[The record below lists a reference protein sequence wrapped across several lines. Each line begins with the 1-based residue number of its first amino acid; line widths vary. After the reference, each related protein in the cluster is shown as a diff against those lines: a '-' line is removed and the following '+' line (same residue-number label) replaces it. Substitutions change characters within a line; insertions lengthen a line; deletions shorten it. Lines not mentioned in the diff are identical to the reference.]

1 MNPAPPPVMPDT
13 SMPWWIDLVIWAP
26 VMLFALYMAWVS
38 RKAYSAGGLLSK
50 QAAYLDHQKAANDQA
65 LAQQK
70 SIEDLIAKQYE
81 ENNRRA
87 DEALMQS
94 AEALRLQREAVEQ
107 LRAMNAMLAQVAGRG
122 AAG

>member
-1 MNPAPPPVMPDT
+1 MNPVPPPVMPDT
-13 SMPWWIDLVIWAP
+13 SLPLWVDLIIWAP
-26 VMLFALYMAWVS
+26 MILFALYMIWMS
-38 RKAYSAGGLLSK
+38 RKAYGTSGLFSK
-50 QAAYLDHQKAANDQA
+50 QSAFLDHQKATTDQA

-87 DEALMQS
+87 DEALALS
-94 AEALRLQREAVEQ
+94 AEALRLHQAAVEE
-107 LRAMNAMLAQVAGRG
+107 LRAMNAVLAQVAGRG

>member
-50 QAAYLDHQKAANDQA
+50 QAAYLDHQKEANNQA

-94 AEALRLQREAVEQ
+94 AEALRLHREAVEQ

>member
-1 MNPAPPPVMPDT
+1 MNPAPPPVLPDP

-26 VMLFALYMAWVS
+26 LMLFALYMAWVS

-50 QAAYLDHQKAANDQA
+50 QAAYLDYQKEANNQA

-94 AEALRLQREAVEQ
+94 AEALRLHREAVEQ

>member
-1 MNPAPPPVMPDT
+1 MNPVPQPVMP
-13 SMPWWIDLVIWAP
+13 SASLPWWVDFIIWAP
-26 VMLFALYMAWVS
+26 MILFALYMIWMS
-38 RKAYSAGGLLSK
+38 RKAYSATGLISK
-50 QAAYLDHQKAANDQA
+50 QSTFLDHQQATTDQA

-87 DEALMQS
+87 DQALAMS
-94 AEALRLQREAVEQ
+94 AEALRLHQAAVEE

>member
-1 MNPAPPPVMPDT
+1 MPEA

-50 QAAYLDHQKAANDQA
+50 QAAYLDHQKEANDQA

-94 AEALRLQREAVEQ
+94 AEALRLHREAVEQ
-107 LRAMNAMLAQVAGRG
+107 LRTMNAMLAQVAGRG